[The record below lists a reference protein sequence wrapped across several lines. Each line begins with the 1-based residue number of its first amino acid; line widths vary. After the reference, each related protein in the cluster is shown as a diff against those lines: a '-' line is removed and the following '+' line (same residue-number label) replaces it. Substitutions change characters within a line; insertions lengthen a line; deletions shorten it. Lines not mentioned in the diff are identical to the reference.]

1 MISAA
6 LMAGVVNG
14 LKYTVKRERP
24 NQRKNNSFPSGHTA
38 TAFMAA
44 TMLYK
49 EYKDLSPWV
58 GIGAYSAATLVATG
72 RMMNNRHWLSDVL
85 AGAGIGIMSTEVG
98 YLLSDLI
105 FRKKPLFDVLDD
117 DASYTRIP
125 SFIEY
130 SVGYS
135 SLFPRQI
142 IMDGKELTSYQGL
155 NTTISAAYYLQS
167 GWGLNLQA
175 AILSAKLTQGQG
187 IVGATS
193 FSMGPGYSYRL
204 IPRIFLNS
212 KVEVGYCQLLYNHDV
227 LHKGISGTAATSI
240 LAQISPAMGLRL
252 YLDYVYTS
260 LPYFDNGKR
269 LNYLST
275 GLAIS
280 ALF

>member
-1 MISAA
+1 
-6 LMAGVVNG
+6 
-14 LKYTVKRERP
+14 
-24 NQRKNNSFPSGHTA
+24 
-38 TAFMAA
+38 MAA

-58 GIGAYSAATLVATG
+58 GIGAYSAATLVAIG

-85 AGAGIGIMSTEVG
+85 AGASIGIMSTEVG

-105 FRKKPLFDVLDD
+105 FHKKPLFDVLDDDASYTKKPLFDVLDD

-260 LPYFDNGKR
+260 LPYFDSGKR

>member
-1 MISAA
+1 MCQVERMKNNCLSSTGNRTIRWRALWAVFSLLVTVSPTWASTSDTLDIQDNLSKIQKLQRTSAYQITKQGVPLLFASALATSIDKRIQETRQVNMSSFSNHFDDYLQYAPMATMFGMKLAGVKGRSTWGEMMTADVISAA

-105 FRKKPLFDVLDD
+105 FHKKPLFDVLDD
-117 DASYTRIP
+117 DVSYTRIP

-135 SLFPRQI
+135 S
-142 IMDGKELTSYQGL
+142 
-155 NTTISAAYYLQS
+155 
-167 GWGLNLQA
+167 
-175 AILSAKLTQGQG
+175 
-187 IVGATS
+187 
-193 FSMGPGYSYRL
+193 
-204 IPRIFLNS
+204 
-212 KVEVGYCQLLYNHDV
+212 
-227 LHKGISGTAATSI
+227 
-240 LAQISPAMGLRL
+240 
-252 YLDYVYTS
+252 
-260 LPYFDNGKR
+260 
-269 LNYLST
+269 
-275 GLAIS
+275 
-280 ALF
+280 